1 MLEHEQARGAS
12 SARPRAVL
20 GLVGW
25 RLGREQYAMQCVPTG
40 EVRAVS
46 RRGGS
51 GAVLKSTNKYKM
63 VRSQSGDFS
72 RPHLHTW
79 RGNFWP
85 SDPCCVQGML
95 LFCRSRTCSVGGI
108 VFFSVTAAGNLIS
121 TLLWR
126 MIVVASDKLVATPTA
141 RTLMTYDNE
150 ATGTAHVEQ
159 LQVRRW
165 VMGQGG

>member
-1 MLEHEQARGAS
+1 MATFLDPTCTHGGKFLALA
-12 SARPRAVL
+12 PRTRAACRECYFS
-20 GLVGW
+20 VGQG
-25 RLGREQYAMQCVPTG
+25 RLA
-40 EVRAVS
+40 
-46 RRGGS
+46 
-51 GAVLKSTNKYKM
+51 
-63 VRSQSGDFS
+63 
-72 RPHLHTW
+72 
-79 RGNFWP
+79 
-85 SDPCCVQGML
+85 
-95 LFCRSRTCSVGGI
+95 VGGI

>member
-1 MLEHEQARGAS
+1 M
-12 SARPRAVL
+12 
-20 GLVGW
+20 
-25 RLGREQYAMQCVPTG
+25 
-40 EVRAVS
+40 
-46 RRGGS
+46 
-51 GAVLKSTNKYKM
+51 LKSTNKYKIWCGPRVATFLDPTCTHGGKFLALGP
-63 VRSQSGDFS
+63 VR
-72 RPHLHTW
+72 
-79 RGNFWP
+79 
-85 SDPCCVQGML
+85 CVQGML